1 MSEYVQLSTLRN
13 DTPSADRPTTV
24 QELSE
29 GERLVLW
36 AFRRWVCGP
45 EHLPMLAREFDRQF
59 RRSDAQPALQ
69 CFDAALTALARNAR
83 RTIVYHQP
91 CCACLGVDEVCF
103 LSIVAAAQTGAGSAA
118 RAMTAWL
125 VRSDGVD
132 AFLQPLEA
140 FADYLDSS
148 GHDVPYRTARRKAGE
163 PAAAPLAL
171 VMH

>member
-1 MSEYVQLSTLRN
+1 MSDYVQASTLRH
-13 DTPSADRPTTV
+13 DTPAAARPSTV

-59 RRSDAQPALQ
+59 RRSDSQPALR
-69 CFDAALTALARNAR
+69 CLDTAMTVLSRHAR

-91 CCACLGVDEVCF
+91 CCACLGNDEVCF
-103 LSIVAAAQTGAGSAA
+103 LSIVAAAQAGANHAA
-118 RAMTAWL
+118 RAMAAWL
-125 VRSDGVD
+125 VRSEGVD
-132 AFLQPLEA
+132 AFLRPLET
-140 FADYLDSS
+140 FADHLDSS
-148 GHDVPYRTARRKAGE
+148 GHNIPYRTAPRAAGE
-163 PAAAPLAL
+163 HAPAPLAL